1 MAYSFEEFAGG
12 NMGLLFS
19 MDGKFRGVD
28 TPGWRTCLIEEWWDG
43 EDLAGPSVRL
53 IICTDGNGKEGN
65 LLLSELGSIAQIV
78 AFRRTQPE
86 FKTCRL
92 FPVR

>member
-28 TPGWRTCLIEEWWDG
+28 TPG
-43 EDLAGPSVRL
+43 
-53 IICTDGNGKEGN
+53 
-65 LLLSELGSIAQIV
+65 
-78 AFRRTQPE
+78 
-86 FKTCRL
+86 
-92 FPVR
+92 